1 MVIRSYVITIY
12 WRANGS
18 TKNKNK
24 LTEGKAFNFSIREDL
39 DAISMTN
46 FLSKFLATF
55 LVSDVGKGKVSRH
68 SSPPYLTS
76 IVNRFLI

>member
-24 LTEGKAFNFSIREDL
+24 LTEAKAFNFSKI
-39 DAISMTN
+39 N

-55 LVSDVGKGKVSRH
+55 LVSDVGKGQVSRH